1 MRNLPAWP
9 VRAQSLLVA
18 QKLTREIANL
28 ESDIFSQWTQ
38 LGWKAFIPHRWV
50 AFTVFGWGIVSALQS
65 AVTSWAGLVI
75 CRVGL
80 ESSKPCMALAS
91 LSICLSSA
99 RVRCLV

>member
-9 VRAQSLLVA
+9 VRARSLLVA
-18 QKLTREIANL
+18 QKLTREITDL

-38 LGWKAFIPHRWV
+38 LGWKPFKPHRWV
-50 AFTVFGWGIVSALQS
+50 AFTVFSWGIISALQS
-65 AVTSWAGLVI
+65 AVTRWAELVI

-80 ESSKPCMALAS
+80 ESKLCMALAS

-99 RVRCLV
+99 RVRSLV